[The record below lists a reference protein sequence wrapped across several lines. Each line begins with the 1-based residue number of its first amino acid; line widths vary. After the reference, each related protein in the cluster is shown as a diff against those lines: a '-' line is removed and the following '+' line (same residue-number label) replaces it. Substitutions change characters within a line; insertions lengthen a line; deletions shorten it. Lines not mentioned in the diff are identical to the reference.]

1 MIPVDAAMS
10 ESSAFTVTLEHL
22 QDYEFKVKFDWENVP
37 DVVLDEPEPLGSRQG
52 PNASRV
58 LAAAVANCLSASLLF
73 CLRKARMEPQGMRT
87 QVTGTLTRNENGR
100 LRIAGLGVRI
110 MLDAGPQPAAR
121 LARCTEIFEDFCVV
135 TESVR
140 HGIPVQVEV
149 LDAGGARLHKS

>member
-10 ESSAFTVTLEHL
+10 EPSAFTVTLEHL
-22 QDYEFKVKFDWENVP
+22 QGYEFKVKFDWENVP
-37 DVVLDEPEPLGSRQG
+37 DVVLDEPEPLGARQG

-73 CLRKARMEPQGMRT
+73 CLRKARVEPKGMRT
-87 QVTGTLTRNENGR
+87 QVTGNLTRNENGR
-100 LRIAGLGVRI
+100 LRIAGLDVRI
-110 MLDAGPQPAAR
+110 TLDTGPQPAAR
-121 LARCTEIFEDFCVV
+121 LARCAEIFEDFCVV

>member
-1 MIPVDAAMS
+1 MS

-22 QDYEFKVKFDWENVP
+22 QGYEFKVKFDWENVP
-37 DVVLDEPEPLGSRQG
+37 DVVLDEPEPLGVRRG

-73 CLRKARMEPQGMRT
+73 CLRKARVEPQGMRT
-87 QVTGTLTRNENGR
+87 QVTGNLTRNENGR
-100 LRIAGLGVRI
+100 LRIAGLDVRI
-110 MLDAGPQPAAR
+110 MLDTGPQPAAR
-121 LARCTEIFEDFCVV
+121 LARCAEIFEDFCVV

-149 LDAGGARLHKS
+149 LDPGGARLHKS